1 MQPPPASCLSAE
13 KNLEAVDDALFVHSL
28 QAMFFFGYCAANGEV
43 HSYILPATNAPIVSA
58 ACSCDLVV
66 TWV

>member
-1 MQPPPASCLSAE
+1 MQLPHSYCLSAE
-13 KNLEAVDDALFVHSL
+13 KNLEAADDALLVYSL
-28 QAMFFFGYCAANGEV
+28 HAMFFFVYCGANGEV
-43 HSYILPATNAPIVSA
+43 YSYILSATNAPIVSA